1 MTLHGVIAAF
11 ADAEQLTAA
20 ARAMRERGY
29 HRMDAYS
36 PYPVD
41 GLADILAMP
50 KTRLPWVVLAGAFVG
65 GLFAY
70 GLILYSV
77 EIDYPLDVGG
87 RPLHSWPA
95 FIVIAFEAAILGA
108 AIAGFIGMIVANG
121 LPRYY
126 HPLFNAEIFSFAKG
140 AGFYLLVEASDPQ
153 FGRDATKAQL
163 RRLGAAS
170 VTEVK
175 A

>member
-11 ADAEQLTAA
+11 TDAERLADA

-29 HRMDAYS
+29 RRMDAYS

-41 GLADILAMP
+41 GLADILGMR
-50 KTRLPWVVLAGAFVG
+50 KTKLPLVVLAGGIIG

-70 GLILYSV
+70 ALILYSV

-95 FIVIAFEAAILGA
+95 FTVIAFEAAILGA
-108 AIAGFIGMIVANG
+108 AIAGFVGMIVANG

-126 HPLFNAEIFSFAKG
+126 HPVFNAEMFSFAKG
-140 AGFYLLVEASDPQ
+140 GNFYLLVEAADPN
-153 FGRDATKAQL
+153 FGKDATKAQL
-163 RRLGAAS
+163 RRLGATS
-170 VTEVK
+170 VAEVK

>member
-1 MTLHGVIAAF
+1 MTLHGVLAAF
-11 ADAEQLTAA
+11 ADADLLSDA

-29 HRMDAYS
+29 RHMDAYS

-41 GLADILAMP
+41 GLAETLAMP
-50 KTRLPWVVLAGAFVG
+50 KTKLPWIVLAGGVTAFV
-65 GLFAY
+65 LAY

-108 AIAGFIGMIVANG
+108 AMAGFIGVIVANG

-126 HPLFNAEIFSFAKG
+126 HPAFNGETFTFARG
-140 AGFYLLVEASDPQ
+140 GGFYLLVEASDPC
-153 FGRDATKAQL
+153 FGRAATKAQL

-170 VTEVK
+170 VVEVK

>member
-1 MTLHGVIAAF
+1 MSLHGVIASF
-11 ADAEQLTAA
+11 ADAERLTEA

-29 HRMDAYS
+29 RRMDAYS
-36 PYPVD
+36 PYPVE
-41 GLADILAMP
+41 GLAELLAMP
-50 KTRLPWVVLAGAFVG
+50 KTRLPWTVLAGAALG
-65 GLFAY
+65 GVFAY

-95 FIVIAFEAAILGA
+95 FTVIAFEAAILGA
-108 AIAGFIGMIVANG
+108 ALAGFIGMIVANG

-126 HPLFNAEIFSFAKG
+126 HPVFNAEIFSFAKG
-140 AGFYLLVEASDPQ
+140 GGFYLLVEASDPR

-170 VTEVK
+170 VAEVK

>member
-11 ADAEQLTAA
+11 ADAERLTDA

-29 HRMDAYS
+29 RRLDAYS

-41 GLADILAMP
+41 GLAEILAMP
-50 KTRLPWVVLAGAFVG
+50 KTRLPLVVLAGAALG
-65 GLFAY
+65 ALLTY

-95 FIVIAFEAAILGA
+95 FTVIAFEAAILGA
-108 AIAGFIGMIVANG
+108 AIAGFVGMIVANG

-126 HPLFNAEIFSFAKG
+126 HPVFNAEIFSFAKG
-140 AGFYLLVEASDPQ
+140 GNFYLLIEADDPH
-153 FGRDATKAQL
+153 FGKDATKAQL
-163 RRLGAAS
+163 RRLGATS
-170 VTEVK
+170 VAEVK

>member
-1 MTLHGVIAAF
+1 MTLYGVVAAF
-11 ADAEQLTAA
+11 ADAERLTDA

-29 HRMDAYS
+29 KRMNAYS
-36 PYPVD
+36 PYPVE
-41 GLADILAMP
+41 GLAQILAMP
-50 KTRLPWVVLAGAFVG
+50 KTRLPWVVLAGAIVAG
-65 GLFAY
+65 VLVY

-108 AIAGFIGMIVANG
+108 AIAGFVGMIVANG

-126 HPLFNAEIFSFAKG
+126 HPVFNAEMFSFAKG
-140 AGFYLLVEASDPQ
+140 GNFYLLVEAADPN
-153 FGRDATKAQL
+153 FGEDATKAQL
-163 RRLGAAS
+163 RRLGATS
-170 VTEVK
+170 VAEVK

>member
-11 ADAEQLTAA
+11 TDAERLTDAA
-20 ARAMRERGY
+20 PAMRERGY

-41 GLADILAMP
+41 GLAEILAMP
-50 KTRLPWVVLAGAFVG
+50 RTRLPWIVLAGAVLG
-65 GLFAY
+65 GAFAY

-95 FIVIAFEAAILGA
+95 FTVIAFEAAILGA
-108 AIAGFIGMIVANG
+108 AIAGFIGMVVANG

-126 HPLFNAEIFSFAKG
+126 HPVFNAEIFTFAKG
-140 AGFYLLVEASDPQ
+140 GGFYLLVEATDPQ

-170 VTEVK
+170 VAEVK